1 MVVVLIWL
9 SVALVIGLY
18 VLFVVLRLRAER
30 RRKAMDQNADS
41 TPSSTIARAAT
52 ITPPVVPP
60 TTATPTSPTAA
71 TTPASATTVAE
82 ALAGIHLPNGLAPLT
97 TMAERGGVG
106 DRVAFWTDVPAEVVG
121 PAFGDELERLGYATT
136 SLDQDTLA
144 AQRGGTNLVAVIHP
158 DGPKATI
165 GTQPA
170 FASVPEL
177 STVIE
182 IWLAT

>member
-1 MVVVLIWL
+1 
-9 SVALVIGLY
+9 
-18 VLFVVLRLRAER
+18 
-30 RRKAMDQNADS
+30 
-41 TPSSTIARAAT
+41 
-52 ITPPVVPP
+52 
-60 TTATPTSPTAA
+60 
-71 TTPASATTVAE
+71 VAE

-165 GTQPA
+165 GTQP
-170 FASVPEL
+170 SVPEL